1 MSDLPSKM
9 HTEDSDEF
17 FSETDIA
24 EKELYAVVLK
34 MKKRLTDLE
43 NYVITVYANLIFP
56 AIKRRQIMLCS
67 GCINA
72 RRDDSSV
79 HDCFEKPDNDFLEKC
94 ITEVG

>member
-17 FSETDIA
+17 FSETDINA

-43 NYVITVYANLIFP
+43 NNVINVYVDLILP
-56 AIKRRQIMLCS
+56 AIKRRQRMLCP
-67 GCINA
+67 GCLNA
-72 RRDDSSV
+72 HGRCSE
-79 HDCFEKPDNDFLEKC
+79 HDCFEKPDRNFIGMC

>member
-17 FSETDIA
+17 FSETDINA

-43 NYVITVYANLIFP
+43 NNVINVYVDLYYPQSNVVKECCVP
-56 AIKRRQIMLCS
+56 A
-67 GCINA
+67 
-72 RRDDSSV
+72 V
-79 HDCFEKPDNDFLEKC
+79 
-94 ITEVG
+94 